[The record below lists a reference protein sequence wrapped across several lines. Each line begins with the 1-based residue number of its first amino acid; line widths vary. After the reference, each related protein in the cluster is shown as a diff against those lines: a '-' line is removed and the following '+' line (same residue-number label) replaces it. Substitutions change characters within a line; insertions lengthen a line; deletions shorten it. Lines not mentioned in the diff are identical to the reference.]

1 MKSLGAAREGRA
13 KSMSSK
19 KFSGSTDRDGSR
31 AEPIPTRRISH
42 PEDRLASLTLALIVV
57 CVAALASASTR
68 GIGVL
73 ALALLVVL
81 HPLLTCLGA
90 LTALGIHLFIQSRKK

>member
-13 KSMSSK
+13 KPLSSN
-19 KFSGSTDRDGSR
+19 KFSGSTDGDGSFTD
-31 AEPIPTRRISH
+31 PIPTRTLA
-42 PEDRLASLTLALIVV
+42 PVEDRLASLTLALIVV

-90 LTALGIHLFIQSRKK
+90 LTALGIHLFIQSRRK